1 MSELVTISAGVT
13 ATIYGT
19 YAAATAYLSAMF
31 GDAYT
36 AWLALIPA
44 DQKRTLVAA
53 TRYLDRQS
61 WTDDY
66 DTFAERDA
74 LEAFQLASYELAALV
89 AEDPAVIAV
98 TDAGSNISKVN
109 AGGAGVEYFNPTS
122 ARFGSAT
129 KLPPILQDLV
139 GQYLAAATAGLAAI
153 GGDGEAGCARDPFRD
168 CAELDRKW
176 PY

>member
-1 MSELVTISAGVT
+1 MSEVVTIGTAT

-19 YAAATAYLSAMF
+19 FVAATDYLSTMF
-31 GDAYT
+31 GDSYT
-36 AWLALIPA
+36 AWTDLEEA

-53 TRYLDRQS
+53 TRYLDRQA

-98 TDAGSNISKVN
+98 TDAGSNIKGVG
-109 AGGAGVEYFNPTS
+109 AGGAFVDYFNPTS
-122 ARFGSAT
+122 TQFGSAT
-129 KLPPILQDLV
+129 KLPPILQDLI
-139 GQYLAAATAGLAAI
+139 GQYLASSTALAAI
-153 GGDGEAGCARDPFRD
+153 GGDGQAGNCHDPFSDCSDYDRD
-168 CAELDRKW
+168 E